1 MDFISGLY
9 SMYLKDRFGEIQN
22 YGEDASDIQ
31 SEQLSNLL
39 LEAADTEWGKKF
51 DFKTIFSYQEFRERI
66 PVQYISD
73 LEPFLQRMKKGEAN
87 LLWPGLPK
95 DIMLS
100 INETKVPLFL
110 QAVEEIFLQ
119 GFSDSLAIYFQ
130 NYPQNKLL
138 EGYSANVGNGT
149 DFPFMNELYAQ
160 IRDNEPFLSSLLN
173 LPKRV
178 GTDKDGDPSAELV
191 LQEAIE
197 EKVTS
202 FRGNPKKFELLLNR
216 ALKKT
221 GKSNLHEIWPD
232 AEVLF
237 ERGPQKTADLES
249 CLNKLPKGIKYQASY
264 MSPEGFFG
272 IQDDL
277 SDLSFLLM
285 IDISTFYEFI
295 PYEASSE
302 AIIPLEDVEIGEIY
316 QMVLSNCNGLWRCCS
331 EGPLVR
337 FVSKNPFRFILM

>member
-1 MDFISGLY
+1 
-9 SMYLKDRFGEIQN
+9 MYLKDRFGEIQN
-22 YGEDASDIQ
+22 YGEEASDIQ

-51 DFKTIFSYQEFRERI
+51 NFKTIFSYQEFRERI
-66 PVQYISD
+66 PVQHLSD
-73 LEPFLQRMKKGEAN
+73 LLPFLERMKKGEAN
-87 LLWPGLPK
+87 LLWPGVPK
-95 DIMLS
+95 DILLS
-100 INETKVPLFL
+100 INDSKVPLFL

-119 GFSDSLAIYFQ
+119 GFSDSFAIYFQ
-130 NYPQNKLL
+130 KHPQNKLL

-149 DFPFMNELYAQ
+149 TFPFMNELYAL
-160 IRDNEPFLSSLLN
+160 IRENEPFLSSLLN

-178 GTDKDGDPSAELV
+178 GTDKDGNPSAELV
-191 LQEAIE
+191 LQEAID

-202 FRGNPKKFELLLNR
+202 FRGSPKKLELLLNS

-221 GKSNLHEIWPD
+221 GKSSLYEIWPD

-237 ERGPQKTADLES
+237 ERGPLKTAELES
-249 CLNKLPKGIKYQASY
+249 GRKLLPNGIKYQASY

-277 SDLSFLLM
+277 EESSYLLM
-285 IDISTFYEFI
+285 IDASTFYEFI
-295 PYEASSE
+295 PQGGSFD
-302 AIIPLEDVEIGEIY
+302 AIIPLEDVDLGENY
-316 QMVLSNCNGLWRCCS
+316 QMVLTNCNGLWRCCS

-337 FVSKNPFRFILM
+337 FVSKSPFRFILL